1 MTDPRLTEDMNLIA
15 DILGMPIVEELMQK
29 LPGIEIKVPT
39 LWTKENPL
47 SRLSRETADL
57 IISNFPG
64 DKFYVPTRLQ
74 PFDKKIEAR
83 RLADE
88 GKSPLDI
95 ALTLRISERYVRML
109 LAGKVLPR
117 RFDERQLD
125 IEDIIDLVR

>member
-1 MTDPRLTEDMNLIA
+1 MTDPRLTEDMNLIG

-39 LWTKENPL
+39 HWTKENPL
-47 SRLSRETADL
+47 SRLNQETADL
-57 IISNFPG
+57 IIGNFPG

-74 PFDKKIEAR
+74 PLDKKAEAR

-88 GKSPLDI
+88 GHSPLDI

-109 LAGKVLPR
+109 LSGKSLPR
-117 RFDERQLD
+117 YVDERQLD
-125 IEDIIDLVR
+125 IEDIIGRAG